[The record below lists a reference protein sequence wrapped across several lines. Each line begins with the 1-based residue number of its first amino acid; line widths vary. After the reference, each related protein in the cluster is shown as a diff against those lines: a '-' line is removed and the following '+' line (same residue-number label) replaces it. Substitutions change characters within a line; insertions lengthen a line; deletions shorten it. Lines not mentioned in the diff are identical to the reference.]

1 MLALMQLPVPH
12 TTRFVT
18 SSDGVRLAVREWG
31 DPAGRPVLFIHGY
44 AQTGLSFIRQV
55 QAPELAHLRLVTFD
69 LRGHGASSKPLDPE
83 NYNVGQRWA
92 GDIAALI
99 DQCALSE
106 PVLVGWSYGGRIMAD
121 HLVANGARNL
131 SGLVFVDAITEN
143 ARHFYG
149 SCNRLM
155 KLMGDADL
163 ATSIA
168 ATRDFQRAC
177 TLHPLDRDVFETLLA
192 AAMMCPPEVRAA
204 MARPADYGHVLA
216 EAHLPAL
223 VVHGADDAVIA
234 PAMAVHLAGLLP
246 QARLVMMEDTGHAP
260 FLEQAEFFNALL
272 ADFVNHL

>member
-1 MLALMQLPVPH
+1 MLAVMHIPAPH
-12 TTRFVT
+12 TARSVT
-18 SSDGVRLAVREWG
+18 SPDGVRLAVREWG
-31 DPAGRPVLFIHGY
+31 NPVGRPVLFIHGY
-44 AQTGLSFIRQV
+44 AQTGLSFVRQI
-55 QAPELAHLRLVTFD
+55 QAPELADLRLVTFD
-69 LRGHGASSKPLDPE
+69 LRGHGASAKPLDPAY
-83 NYNVGQRWA
+83 YNEGNRWA

-99 DQCALSE
+99 DQCALAA

-121 HLVANGARNL
+121 YLAANGATRL

-155 KLMGDADL
+155 KLMGDGDL

-177 TLHPLDRDVFETLLA
+177 TLHPLEPDLFETLLA

-204 MARPADYGHVLA
+204 MARPAEYGDVLA
-216 EAHLPAL
+216 AAEIPAI

-234 PAMAVHLAGLLP
+234 PAMAVHLAGCLP
-246 QARLVMMEDTGHAP
+246 QARLEMMKDTGHAP
-260 FLEQAEFFNALL
+260 FLEHSDEFNSLL